1 MVTRNNTRVTRFADC
16 GPSGFDSLESGVL
29 DEILYGSAALIAL
42 TNPLAEMPFFMTA
55 TDGLT
60 PYRRRIAAV
69 KVAVGVAIVLGV
81 SAFAGSRILE
91 LFDVSF
97 AAFRAAGGLVIIL
110 AGLEML
116 RGTGSGLTSVGQGP
130 GEEEDHLWVPL
141 VMPLLAGPASITAT
155 ITLALEETSGPG
167 IVPVGTLIAVVN
179 AAIAV
184 LLILL
189 AAATLTSALSRRAIR
204 IFERF
209 SGLILVA
216 VGFQMG
222 LSGIQQFFQSAP

>member
-1 MVTRNNTRVTRFADC
+1 M
-16 GPSGFDSLESGVL
+16 
-29 DEILYGSAALIAL
+29 YGSVALIAL

-69 KVAVGVAIVLGV
+69 KVAIGVAVVLAI
-81 SAFAGSRILE
+81 SAVAGTRILD

-97 AAFRAAGGLVIIL
+97 AAFRTAGGLVIIL

-116 RGTGSGLTSVGQGP
+116 RGTGSGLTSVSSSP
-130 GEEEDHLWVPL
+130 GDEEDHLWVPL

-155 ITLALEETSGPG
+155 ITLALEETTREAV
-167 IVPVGTLIAVVN
+167 VPAGTLIAVVV
-179 AAIAV
+179 AAAAV
-184 LLILL
+184 LVILL
-189 AAATLTSALSRRAIR
+189 ATATLTSSLSRRGIR

-209 SGLILVA
+209 SGLILIA
-216 VGFQMG
+216 IGFQMG
-222 LSGIQQFFQSAP
+222 LSGIQQFFQPPA

>member
-1 MVTRNNTRVTRFADC
+1 MIDQ
-16 GPSGFDSLESGVL
+16 
-29 DEILYGSAALIAL
+29 ILYGSAALIAL

-55 TDGLT
+55 TEGLT
-60 PYRRRIAAV
+60 GYRRRVAAV
-69 KVAVGVAIVLGV
+69 KVAIGVAVVLAVAAVG
-81 SAFAGSRILE
+81 GSRILD

-116 RGTGSGLTSVGQGP
+116 RGTGSGLTSISQHP

-141 VMPLLAGPASITAT
+141 VMPLLAGPAAITAT
-155 ITLALEETSGPG
+155 ITLALEETTGPG
-167 IVPVGTLIAVVN
+167 IIPTGTLIAVLV
-179 AAIAV
+179 ASVAV

-189 AAATLTSALSRRAIR
+189 ATATLTSALSRRAIR

-209 SGLILVA
+209 SGLILIA
-216 VGFQMG
+216 IGFQMG
-222 LSGIQQFFQSAP
+222 LSGIHEFWLQTGPA